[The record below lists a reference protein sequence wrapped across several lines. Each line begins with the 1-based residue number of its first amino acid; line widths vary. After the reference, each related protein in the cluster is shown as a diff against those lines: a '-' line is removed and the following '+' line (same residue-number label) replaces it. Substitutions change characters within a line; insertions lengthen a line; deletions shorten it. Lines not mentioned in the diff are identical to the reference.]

1 MNKVSSMPQRRHP
14 PPARSR
20 QRGAVLF
27 VALILLVI
35 LSLLGVSA
43 ARMQMTEERMARNED
58 IHQTSAQA
66 AEAALR
72 YAESL
77 ISTGLITTS
86 TCAQNNNGQYTLGL
100 TGSVVSGS
108 GVNGVSWSQAGPPT
122 VMFYAGP
129 ALNALP
135 ASAQTPMF
143 VVEALPNVCTP
154 LDVCTTNNYGSEGT
168 AQYRITAYAQGGD
181 SSSYTILQSIYRGG

>member
-1 MNKVSSMPQRRHP
+1 MNPVSSMHVCHQPSACRH
-14 PPARSR
+14 

-58 IHQTSAQA
+58 NRQTAEQA

-77 ISTGLITTS
+77 ISTGIINPS
-86 TCAQNNNGQYTLGL
+86 TCAGNTNGQYTLGI
-100 TGSVVSGS
+100 TGSIVSAS
-108 GVNGVSWSQAGPPT
+108 GVAGVSWSALTPPA
-122 VMFYAGP
+122 VMLYAGP
-129 ALNALP
+129 ALSSLP
-135 ASAQTPMF
+135 ASAQTPMI
-143 VVEALPNVCTP
+143 VVEALPNVCTG
-154 LDVCTTNNYGSEGT
+154 LDVCTQNNYGSQGT
-168 AQYRITAYAQGGD
+168 SQYRITAYGQGAD
-181 SSSYTILQSIYRGG
+181 STSYTILQSIYRGG